1 VVAARG
7 RGPQEVNVFD
17 ADDHHHMVRA
27 LELAR
32 RGLYSTPPNP
42 AVGCVL
48 VRWGQVVGEGFHQRA
63 GEPHAEI
70 VALHE
75 AGVAARGSTAYVT
88 LEPCSHHGRTPP
100 CADALIAA
108 GVRRVVVAMRDP
120 NPRVDGSGLARIE
133 AAGIRTAHG
142 LLAHEAAEINR
153 GFVRRMAT
161 GRPWVTLKLGAS
173 LDGRTALADGTSKWI
188 TGERARADVQRLRAR
203 ASAIVTGSGTV
214 VADDPMLTVR
224 DPDLEMRGRRPLRV
238 VLDSSLATPPTA
250 QVLSFAGSTLVMTR
264 DAGSPLAEPLRESG
278 ARVESVRSSGVG
290 LDLDAVLERLG
301 ELECNEVLVEAGPT
315 LAGEFVRGGLV
326 DEIVVYMAPVVL
338 GDAARGLFNLP
349 PLARMCDRCE
359 FEWRD
364 VARIGDDLR
373 LTLRPRRG
381 GT

>member
-1 VVAARG
+1 M
-7 RGPQEVNVFD
+7 NVFD

-32 RGLYSTPPNP
+32 LGLYSTPPNP
-42 AVGCVL
+42 SVGCVL

-70 VALHE
+70 EALQE
-75 AGVAARGSTAYVT
+75 AGVAARGATAYVT

-100 CADALIAA
+100 CTDALIAA

-120 NPRVDGSGLARIE
+120 NPRVDGSGLSRLDQ
-133 AAGIRTAHG
+133 AGIKTAHG
-142 LLAHEAAEINR
+142 LLAGEAAEINR
-153 GFVRRMAT
+153 GFVRRMLT

-203 ASAIVTGSGTV
+203 SSAIVTGSGTV
-214 VADDPMLTVR
+214 IADDPMLTVR
-224 DPDLEMRGRRPLRV
+224 DPELDLRGRRPLRV
-238 VLDSSLATPPTA
+238 VLDSSLSTPPSA
-250 QVLSFAGSTLVMTR
+250 QVLCFSGSTLILTR
-264 DAGSPLAEPLRESG
+264 NSHSPLAEPLREAG
-278 ARVESVRSSGVG
+278 TRIEAVPSSPEG
-290 LDLDAVLERLG
+290 LDLEAVLDRLG

-315 LAGEFVRGGLV
+315 LAGEFVRCGLV

-349 PLARMCDRCE
+349 RLARMCDRCE

-381 GT
+381 EA

>member
-1 VVAARG
+1 VT
-7 RGPQEVNVFD
+7 VFT

-32 RGLYSTPPNP
+32 LGLNSTPPNP
-42 AVGCVL
+42 SVGCVL
-48 VRWGQVVGEGFHQRA
+48 VRWGQVVGEGFHHRT

-75 AGVAARGSTAYVT
+75 AGGAARGATAYVT

-100 CADALIAA
+100 CTDALIAA

-120 NPRVDGSGLARIE
+120 NPRVDGSGLARLE
-133 AAGIRTAHG
+133 RAGVATAHG
-142 LLAHEAAEINR
+142 LLAGEAAEINR
-153 GFVRRMAT
+153 GFVRRMLT

-188 TGERARADVQRLRAR
+188 TGDRARDDVQRLRAR

-214 VADDPMLTVR
+214 LADDPMLTVR
-224 DPDLEMRGRRPLRV
+224 DPELEMRGRRPLRV
-238 VLDSSLATPPTA
+238 VLDSQLRTPADA
-250 QVLSFAGSTLVMTR
+250 QLLSFAGSTLILTR
-264 DAGSPLAEPLRESG
+264 DADSPLAVALREGG
-278 ARVESVRSSGVG
+278 ARVEAVRSADEG
-290 LDLDAVLERLG
+290 LDLEAVLERLG

-315 LAGEFVRGGLV
+315 LAGEFVRLGLV

-338 GDAARGLFNLP
+338 GSAARSLFNLP
-349 PLARMCDRCE
+349 PLSRMCDRCE

-364 VARIGDDLR
+364 VARIGGDLR
-373 LTLRPRRG
+373 LTLRPKKRG
-381 GT
+381 GD

>member
-1 VVAARG
+1 M
-7 RGPQEVNVFD
+7 NVFD

-27 LELAR
+27 LDLAR
-32 RGLYSTPPNP
+32 HGLFSTPPNP
-42 AVGCVL
+42 AIGYVL
-48 VRWGQVVGEGFHQRA
+48 VRWGQVEGEGFHQRA

-75 AGVAARGSTAYVT
+75 AGIAARGATAYVT

-120 NPRVDGSGLARIE
+120 NPRVDGSGLGRLE
-133 AAGIRTAHG
+133 AAGIKVAHG
-142 LLAHEAAEINR
+142 LLAGEAAEINR
-153 GFVRRMAT
+153 GFVKRMVT

-203 ASAIVTGSGTV
+203 SSAIVTGSGTV
-214 VADDPMLTVR
+214 LADDPMLTVR
-224 DPDLEMRGRRPLRV
+224 DPDLDLRGRRPLRV
-238 VLDSSLATPPTA
+238 VLDSSLNTPPTA
-250 QVLSFAGSTLVMTR
+250 QVLSFAGSTLILTR
-264 DAGSPLAEPLRESG
+264 NAASPLTEPLREAG
-278 ARVESVRSSGVG
+278 ARVEAVPASPEG
-290 LDLDAVLERLG
+290 LDLEAVLERLG

-315 LAGEFVRGGLV
+315 LAGDFVRRGLV

-338 GDAARGLFNLP
+338 GDLARGLFNLP

-381 GT
+381 AT